1 MSFRRRIFLG
11 FLLIL
16 LVASGF
22 AWSTFRR
29 ELRPTGKQVMEE
41 TLVDVA
47 NLVAELVA
55 DDMTDDTA
63 NHRLEQALRSYGD
76 RRFGAK
82 IYGIVKNQPDLHLY
96 ITDKRGTVV
105 FDSHQT
111 DVGRDYSQWR
121 DVNRT
126 MRGEYGAR
134 SSRSKLQLGGAAP
147 VDMHYMYVAAPIV
160 RQGVIVGVVSV
171 GKDSERI
178 AGYQRQAERKM
189 LAYLAVLIALAGLVA
204 YLFGRTLASKITALA
219 NYADRAA
226 AGTPVSLPKLRTPD
240 LDRLAQTVA
249 SMRERLEGRA
259 YIESYVQSLA
269 HAMKSPLAG
278 ITAAAEILRDPLTV
292 EQRQQFAAH
301 IGTQS
306 ARLHATI
313 ELMLK
318 ISHLE
323 SEAYQPKL
331 HNFSLAA
338 LAQGVAIDFSA
349 LVCGDRAMITE
360 AVAALVENALAFAMA
375 NSSVAIAV
383 NSVGDPSK
391 LSVELTVV
399 NDGPVIPDFAQD
411 KIFDKFYSLP
421 RPATGETSTGLGLP
435 FAKLV
440 AQRSG
445 GSLAVSNRHDH
456 GGVIAALR
464 LPRAT

>member
-349 LVCGDRAMITE
+349 TAAQKQVAIVAIATAPDSLVCGDRAMITE

-421 RPATGETSTGLGLP
+421 RPAT
-435 FAKLV
+435 
-440 AQRSG
+440 
-445 GSLAVSNRHDH
+445 
-456 GGVIAALR
+456 
-464 LPRAT
+464 